1 MATLSLLLAVL
12 ALLGSLWADEL
23 PPDHT
28 WLRIQVFARIPPVQE
43 DAGAPLKA
51 LGWYEG
57 SVGLLALQLCELQI
71 LCEYQ

>member
-12 ALLGSLWADEL
+12 ALLGSWADEL

-28 WLRIQVFARIPPVQE
+28 WLRIQVFARVPPVQE
-43 DAGAPLKA
+43 AAGTAFKVLD
-51 LGWYEG
+51 WCEG
-57 SVGLLALQLCELQI
+57 NVGLLAPQLCELQT